1 MYGNEFNVAATVYVG
16 ALTVSDPVSATVLA
30 GTSASEA
37 KAALEA
43 APVYL
48 HVKASPAFEGD
59 AAKVTWNFDGL
70 DTKLADA
77 KAGDNIAV
85 TGTYQLDDATT
96 IALKGAIYVTA
107 ATPENVADTAS
118 SLTVTNQQTEYSKG
132 DQWKKLTDGD
142 TSAEAWVT
150 WNSAGDYSASRPPR
164 LTSALSVSLA
174 E

>member
-1 MYGNEFNVAATVYVG
+1 M
-16 ALTVSDPVSATVLA
+16 P
-30 GTSASEA
+30 
-37 KAALEA
+37 
-43 APVYL
+43 
-48 HVKASPAFEGD
+48 
-59 AAKVTWNFDGL
+59 AKVTWNFDGL

-96 IALKGAIYVTA
+96 IALKGTIYVTA

-150 WNSAGDYSASRPPR
+150 WNSGWMTIPPARPPR

-174 E
+174 A

>member
-1 MYGNEFNVAATVYVG
+1 MAKEGTYEATATATDVYGNEFNVTATVYVG

-96 IALKGAIYVTA
+96 IALKARSMS
-107 ATPENVADTAS
+107 P
-118 SLTVTNQQTEYSKG
+118 
-132 DQWKKLTDGD
+132 
-142 TSAEAWVT
+142 
-150 WNSAGDYSASRPPR
+150 PPR
-164 LTSALSVSLA
+164 LRMWPTLLPT
-174 E
+174 

>member
-1 MYGNEFNVAATVYVG
+1 MR
-16 ALTVSDPVSATVLA
+16 LR
-30 GTSASEA
+30 
-37 KAALEA
+37 
-43 APVYL
+43 
-48 HVKASPAFEGD
+48 
-59 AAKVTWNFDGL
+59 VTWNFDGL
-70 DTKLADA
+70 DTKLTDA

-150 WNSAGDYSASRPPR
+150 WNSAGDYSASPTATIDFGSECELSRVTITYGDKAPA
-164 LTSALSVSLA
+164 SAKA
-174 E
+174 EYTTDGETWIAIR